1 MESGLY
7 IVATPIGN
15 LGDIS
20 QRALDVLRGAQLI
33 AAEDTRHSQ
42 RLLQHFG
49 IDTRLV
55 AYHDHSDDAVAER
68 ILARLAAGEV
78 VALISDAGT
87 PLISDPG
94 YRLVRD
100 VQAAGY
106 RVVPIP
112 GACAAIAALSASG
125 LPTDQFLFEGFL
137 PAKEA
142 ARARRIEALA
152 TVTATVVLYEAP
164 HRLLACLEALQ
175 QGVGPEREIVLAREL
190 TKTFETIRRGTL
202 AEILEFVRGDDNQR
216 RGEAVL
222 LLRGCDPQEAGVDP
236 ALYTLLTAMAEH
248 MPGKRAAALLA
259 DYSGLRK
266 NALYDYLLTAR
277 DD

>member
-20 QRALDVLRGAQLI
+20 QRALEVLRNAQLI

-42 RLLQHFG
+42 RLLQHFA
-49 IDTRLV
+49 IDTRLL
-55 AYHDHSDDAVAER
+55 AYHDHSDDAVGRR

-100 VQAAGY
+100 VQDAGFP
-106 RVVPIP
+106 VVPIP
-112 GACAAIAALSASG
+112 GACAAIAALCASG

-137 PAKEA
+137 PAREA

-152 TVTATVVLYEAP
+152 TVTATLVLYEAP
-164 HRLLACLEALQ
+164 HRLLDCLEALQ
-175 QGVGPEREIVLAREL
+175 QGLGPEREIVLAREL
-190 TKTFETIRRGTL
+190 TKTFETIRRGTV
-202 AEILEFVRGDDNQR
+202 AEIVDFVRGDDNQR
-216 RGEAVL
+216 RGEVVL
-222 LLRGCDPQEAGVDP
+222 LVRGCDAREADADP
-236 ALYTLLTAMAEH
+236 ALYTLLSAMAEH
-248 MPGKRAAALLA
+248 MPGKRAAALLSE
-259 DYSGLRK
+259 YSGLRK
-266 NALYDYLLTAR
+266 NALYDYLLAAK

>member
-1 MESGLY
+1 VESGLY

-20 QRALDVLRGAQLI
+20 QRALEVLRNAQLI

-42 RLLQHFG
+42 RLLQHFS
-49 IDTRLV
+49 IDTRLL
-55 AYHDHSDDAVAER
+55 AYHDHSDDSVGKR

-100 VQAAGY
+100 VQDAGFP
-106 RVVPIP
+106 VVPIP
-112 GACAAIAALSASG
+112 GACAAIAALCASG

-137 PAKEA
+137 PAREA

-152 TVTATVVLYEAP
+152 TATATLVLYEAP
-164 HRLLACLEALQ
+164 HRLLDCLEALQ
-175 QGVGPEREIVLAREL
+175 QGLGPGREMVLAREL
-190 TKTFETIRRGTL
+190 TKTFETIRRGTV
-202 AEILEFVRGDDNQR
+202 AEILDFVRGDDNQR
-216 RGEAVL
+216 RGEVVL
-222 LLRGCDPQEAGVDP
+222 LVRGCDPGEAGVDP
-236 ALYTLLTAMAEH
+236 ALYTLLSAMAEH

-266 NALYDYLLTAR
+266 NALYDYLLAAK
-277 DD
+277 DE